1 MDERASAP
9 SEIKAARD
17 LIDLAFQGLDYCREH
32 VRTASDMERLARKF
46 LKKAK
51 GKLRVAEENE
61 KRDNRVTQ
69 RSRDRGVVV
78 NGSRGCADG

>member
-17 LIDLAFQGLDYCREH
+17 LIDLAFQGLESCREH

-51 GKLRVAEENE
+51 GKLHAAEEKK

-69 RSRDRGVVV
+69 RTCGRGVVV
-78 NGSRGCADG
+78 NKSEGK